1 MTYLTVVVP
10 TRNEADN
17 VEFLVSRVASALQ
30 PLDLP
35 WEMLFVDDSDD
46 LTPDRVLEA
55 ERAGHPVR
63 LLHRPSPNRVGGL
76 SGAVVL
82 GFEQAAESSI
92 VAVMDG
98 DLQHPPEVLVDL
110 VIAVS
115 SGDADL
121 AIATR
126 PSQLGNGRKGLNRWW
141 RASVSQGAR
150 SLVHV
155 AFPRLRVVSD
165 PLAGFF
171 AVHQRVLTD
180 AHLHPEGFKS
190 CSSSWS
196 PVRGTESQRSPARW
210 TLDCT
215 DSPRPVS
222 TRVRRLPATWS
233 GLLRA
238 RLLDDLSHYV
248 EANLSMIRTI
258 AHRRHPGN
266 WLADVTGRV

>member
-17 VEFLVSRVASALQ
+17 VEPLVSRVASALQ

-171 AVHQRVLTD
+171 AVHQRVVTD
-180 AHLHPEGFKS
+180 AHLHPEGFKILLELL
-190 CSSSWS
+190 
-196 PVRGTESQRSPARW
+196 VRGAWNRIAEIPCPLDPRLHGQSKAGLDQGAAFARH
-210 TLDCT
+210 LVRLAACT
-215 DSPRPVS
+215 
-222 TRVRRLPATWS
+222 T
-233 GLLRA
+233 
-238 RLLDDLSHYV
+238 
-248 EANLSMIRTI
+248 
-258 AHRRHPGN
+258 HRRSFALRGGEPFDDQDDRPSSPPGE
-266 WLADVTGRV
+266 LAG